1 MSAGFGSTRVLFRC
15 EVRTFYHHADIIFQ
29 CRCLNDKITDFK
41 ATEIF
46 ISLCRRS
53 MGKTKQEKDPVF
65 NALKLER
72 EDIGPNSRGDMSKVL
87 ITFSSNLDQIL
98 KSCPV

>member
-1 MSAGFGSTRVLFRC
+1 
-15 EVRTFYHHADIIFQ
+15 
-29 CRCLNDKITDFK
+29 
-41 ATEIF
+41 
-46 ISLCRRS
+46 

-98 KSCPV
+98 KSCPVWEATKYSDKFIYIKTPPT